1 MNLRCQ
7 IIRQLDGRST
17 GMAHVDFDDEENAY
31 KAFQE
36 YNNMTLDGREM
47 RIVLIRYFFHNL
59 PEMLI

>member
-1 MNLRCQ
+1 
-7 IIRQLDGRST
+7 
-17 GMAHVDFDDEENAY
+17 MAHVDFDDEENAY